1 MKRMSLATS
10 LIKKFDKNLKDRI
23 IGANISKE
31 ALNKF
36 REKEKKESVRILT
49 DLRDLKSKS
58 ESQVYEVLNTMVKNS
73 QFFM

>member
-23 IGANISKE
+23 MGANISKE

-36 REKEKKESVRILT
+36 REKEKKRI
-49 DLRDLKSKS
+49 S
-58 ESQVYEVLNTMVKNS
+58 
-73 QFFM
+73 